1 MDIYPTAKQFI
12 SASGIPEKAVR
23 TTGVIALSKW
33 TRLLLTSPRA
43 MSSGYG
49 WKDTASH
56 EYIHLVV
63 AWRSKDKSPV
73 WLQEGLA
80 KYFEQD
86 WKDG

>member
-1 MDIYPTAKQFI
+1 
-12 SASGIPEKAVR
+12 
-23 TTGVIALSKW
+23 
-33 TRLLLTSPRA
+33 

-63 AWRSKDKSPV
+63 WRSKDKVFV

-80 KYFEQD
+80 KHFEQD
-86 WKDG
+86 WKDELGHQDVHKTFYLSHRQQSHWHMLKEDSFVPFEKF